1 MPYLIIRLKILQNP
15 VYMQHKI
22 NIQEVIEIA
31 IAAGKA
37 TLEIYNQDFEV
48 IQKADNSPLTM
59 ADQRSNTVII
69 DGLKQLT
76 VGNNLPIISEE
87 TKLLPFSERK
97 DWEYFWLIDPLD
109 GTKEFIK
116 KNGEF
121 TINIALVE
129 NNTPVLGVIYVPVKD
144 ITYYAI
150 EGEGAYMI
158 EGDNEPKLLKL
169 RELKS
174 KDNLLIV
181 ASRSHN
187 SPEVE
192 AYVAEKKKEFDHVDY
207 VAAGSSLKFCLLAE
221 GKADVYPRLAPTMEW
236 DTGAGHII
244 AKEAGAEVLVYGENY
259 ELQYNKENLLNP
271 HFIVKGSQL
280 S

>member
-1 MPYLIIRLKILQNP
+1 
-15 VYMQHKI
+15 MQHKI

-244 AKEAGAEVLVYGENY
+244 AKEAGAEVLVYGEDY